1 MKINDLP
8 DKQNFLNSS
17 PFNHV
22 VIDNFLYNHDCEKLL
37 EEFPDIS
44 WQFWHKI
51 KSKNQIKYICQ
62 EVEKFPISI
71 RLLIQS
77 LCSRKFLKQIEELT
91 GIQKLIPDPYFFGGG
106 LHMIPSGGR
115 LEVHSDFSE
124 LKHLKIYRRLNLLL
138 YLNKDWKDEYNGQLE
153 FWKPD
158 LSKCEKKISPN
169 FNRCVIF
176 RTDTKSFHGHPEPLN
191 APKDT
196 YRKSI
201 ALYYYTI
208 EKNVDTFGMNV
219 RWQTKITEGKKHSML
234 KWFRHYC
241 AKNLHTFSSKIE
253 KIARIVD
260 KHN

>member
-1 MKINDLP
+1 MKINNLP
-8 DKQNFLNSS
+8 NQENFLNSS

-22 VIDNFLYNHDCEKLL
+22 VIDDFLDISDCEKVLD
-37 EEFPDIS
+37 EFPNS
-44 WQFWHKI
+44 EWKFWRRI
-51 KSKNQIKYICQ
+51 KSKNQIKYICE
-62 EVEKFPISI
+62 EVENFPTST
-71 RLLIQS
+71 RLLVQS
-77 LCSRKFLKQIEELT
+77 LCSENFLKKLEQLT
-91 GIQKLIPDPYFFGGG
+91 GINKLIPDPYFFGGG

-124 LKHLKIYRRLNLLL
+124 LEHLKIYRRLNLLL

-153 FWKPD
+153 FWSPD
-158 LSKCEKKISPN
+158 LSKCEKKTSPN

-191 APKDT
+191 SPKGV

-208 EKNVDTFGMNV
+208 ERNTETFGMNV
-219 RWQTKITEGKKHSML
+219 RWQTNITKGSKHSSI
-234 KWFRHYC
+234 KWLRHYY
-241 AKNLHTFSSKIE
+241 AKILLKFSNILE
-253 KIARIVD
+253 KIAHRVD